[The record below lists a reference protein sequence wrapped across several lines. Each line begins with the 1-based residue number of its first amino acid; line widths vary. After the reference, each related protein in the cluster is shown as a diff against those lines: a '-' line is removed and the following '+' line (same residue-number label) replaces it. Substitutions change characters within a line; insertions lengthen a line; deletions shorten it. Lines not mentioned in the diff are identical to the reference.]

1 MKLLDFAVLL
11 LSMGE
16 EMKLFKLI
24 DDDDDGETESC
35 KYFAVSLQRE

>member
-16 EMKLFKLI
+16 EMKLSKLI
-24 DDDDDGETESC
+24 DDDDGETESC